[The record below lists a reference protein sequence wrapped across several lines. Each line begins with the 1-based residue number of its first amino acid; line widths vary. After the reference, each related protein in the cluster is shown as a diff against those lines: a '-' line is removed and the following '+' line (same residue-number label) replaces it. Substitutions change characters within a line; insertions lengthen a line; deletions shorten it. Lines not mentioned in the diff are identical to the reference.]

1 VVRATQKEKLVQ
13 PSCQSPLSSPNT
25 QNLRISGKKVL
36 NKPKLEDTPNRL
48 KTKQGKQKAEFKI
61 LS

>member
-36 NKPKLEDTPNRL
+36 NKAKLQDTPN
-48 KTKQGKQKAEFKI
+48 QKK
-61 LS
+61 SVSKKPSSKY

>member
-1 VVRATQKEKLVQ
+1 VVISTQKEKLVQ

-36 NKPKLEDTPNRL
+36 NKAKLQDTPN
-48 KTKQGKQKAEFKI
+48 QKK
-61 LS
+61 SVSKKPSSKY